1 MLENP
6 GQWDMHEERL
16 SAWIGGG
23 LRENLYVRQET
34 KQEDSWDH
42 LSLECCVTT
51 IAVALHETAGLA
63 LT

>member
-1 MLENP
+1 
-6 GQWDMHEERL
+6 MHEERL